1 MTLSNVP
8 GSFRDPSG
16 FLFYRNGQLL
26 RQINN
31 EYRQEFEFLLQSG
44 LYEELCSQKML
55 VPHKEMSLDLA
66 LNDKAY
72 RVIKPHQLPFI
83 SYPYEWSFSQL
94 KDAALL
100 TLSIQQMAL
109 EKDMVL
115 KDASAYNVQ
124 FFECRPVFIDTLSFE
139 KYQAGTPWCAYRQ
152 FCQHF
157 LAPLALMSRTHIGL
171 NQLLRLYIDG
181 IPLDI
186 ASSLLPKSSKLNFSL
201 GLHIH
206 LHAKSQKKHAHTA
219 VKQDKKQKDFSKRSF
234 IALIDSLKSFVKKLT
249 WKPGGTEWYNYYEN
263 NNNYGEAGLKEKEQ
277 VLLRLIKRISPKT
290 VWDLGSNTG
299 RFSRIAIAAGATNV
313 ISWDI
318 DPACVESNYKMMV
331 KNKESGLLPLL
342 LDLTNPSP
350 GIGWDNKERS
360 SFGDRGPADTVLA
373 LGLIHHLAIANNVPL
388 SKIAYFLCKLS
399 PWLIIEFVPKD
410 DSQVEKLL
418 ATRKDIFPTYTT
430 HNFEKIFEEQFI
442 IEETINIP
450 NTKRTLYC
458 MKRRDK

>member
-1 MTLSNVP
+1 M
-8 GSFRDPSG
+8 
-16 FLFYRNGQLL
+16 
-26 RQINN
+26 
-31 EYRQEFEFLLQSG
+31 
-44 LYEELCSQKML
+44 
-55 VPHKEMSLDLA
+55 
-66 LNDKAY
+66 
-72 RVIKPHQLPFI
+72 
-83 SYPYEWSFSQL
+83 
-94 KDAALL
+94 
-100 TLSIQQMAL
+100 
-109 EKDMVL
+109 
-115 KDASAYNVQ
+115 
-124 FFECRPVFIDTLSFE
+124 
-139 KYQAGTPWCAYRQ
+139 
-152 FCQHF
+152 
-157 LAPLALMSRTHIGL
+157 
-171 NQLLRLYIDG
+171 
-181 IPLDI
+181 
-186 ASSLLPKSSKLNFSL
+186 
-201 GLHIH
+201 
-206 LHAKSQKKHAHTA
+206 
-219 VKQDKKQKDFSKRSF
+219 
-234 IALIDSLKSFVKKLT
+234 KKLT